1 MEFGYLNNRFY
12 IDVPSCRWEI
22 KDFRT
27 EVYRRAVNLYEQ
39 NNKLMLGMSTGLDS
53 QIVLL
58 SCLDQGIPIECV
70 FMYLPGYNDFE
81 MGNISMVEKRFGIKV
96 QILDFDPYEL
106 KNDLIEESEET
117 KIHPNQ
123 LLHKKFLSLL
133 PEDALFLQGI
143 DGPCV
148 VPAKGRF
155 FYFESYNSF
164 EVSRYRAFKLLNR
177 SGGNEIFDKES
188 EVLLSILNDDTYKGF
203 LYTFNY
209 FDNNK
214 LRKDKAF
221 LTTIDRWD
229 YYIKPIIYGKYFRDE
244 LLYFAKYDTSQA
256 IPYLVDTPH
265 KWREHGISIPY
276 ELFLEHLKSCNGET
290 KRFYENTVI
299 GEKIS

>member
-12 IDVPSCRWEI
+12 IDIPSCKREV

-27 EVYRRAVNLYEQ
+27 EVYRRAADLYEK
-39 NNKLMLGMSTGLDS
+39 NNKLMLGLSGGLDS
-53 QIVLL
+53 QVVLL

-81 MGNISMVEKRFGIKV
+81 MGNISLIEKKFGINV
-96 QILDFDPYEL
+96 QIVDFDPFEL
-106 KNDLIEESEET
+106 KNELTEESEKT

-123 LLHKKFLSLL
+123 LLHKKFLSTL
-133 PEDALFLQGI
+133 PEDHLFLQGI

-148 VPAKGRF
+148 VPSKGQF
-155 FYFESYNSF
+155 FYFESYNSY
-164 EVSRYRAFKLLNR
+164 EISRYRAFSLLGR

-188 EVLLSILNDDTYKGF
+188 EILYSILNDETYKGF

-214 LRKDKAF
+214 LHKPNSY

-229 YYIKPIIYGKYFRDE
+229 YYIKPIFFGKYFKDE
-244 LLYFAKYDTSQA
+244 ILYFAKYDSSQS
-256 IPYLVDTPH
+256 IPFLVDTPH
-265 KWREHGISIPY
+265 LWREHGVTLPLKYLLSH
-276 ELFLEHLKSCNGET
+276 LENPNGGT
-290 KRFYENTVI
+290 KRFFENTVP
-299 GEKIS
+299 GEKIQ